1 MPDSG
6 SIRIGGRDVTGDA
19 PADRDVAF
27 VFQQY
32 SLYPHLTVFENMAFA
47 LRAPIRRVPEAEIR
61 AKVQEVARLLHIE
74 TKLDNKATQL
84 SGGQMQR
91 VAIGRAL
98 VRSPSIYLMDEPLS
112 SLDAKLRGE
121 MRLELKR
128 IQTDLGA
135 TILYVTHDQTEAMTM
150 ASRIGVIEAGRLMQI
165 GTPREIYENPVNAY
179 VAARLG
185 QPAINLLPAA
195 LFAGVPPGGPNHRRA
210 HRASDDRARRRR
222 RVGNRDADRTS
233 RRPEPSPPRPRRP
246 ARRDVVGPRGEPR
259 RRGRR
264 VAPPQQTAVLRCGRR
279 EGRGMTLDRAA
290 REKLVRALA
299 ASMIEH
305 ADELTSLDQ
314 AIGDGD
320 HGLNMKRGFEAVLAT
335 LPGLADK
342 SLPEMLKAIGMTLV
356 MKVGGASG
364 PLVGTFFME
373 LGKALPEQP
382 ARADLVAATDKAI
395 NAVKARGRSD
405 AGQKTLLDV
414 LVPVQAVLADGG
426 DARAIAAEAAQ
437 AADRTTPMLA
447 IRGRASFLGERSI
460 GHMDPGS
467 RSASLLI
474 GAAVA
479 ILEFEANT

>member
-1 MPDSG
+1 
-6 SIRIGGRDVTGDA
+6 
-19 PADRDVAF
+19 
-27 VFQQY
+27 
-32 SLYPHLTVFENMAFA
+32 
-47 LRAPIRRVPEAEIR
+47 
-61 AKVQEVARLLHIE
+61 
-74 TKLDNKATQL
+74 
-84 SGGQMQR
+84 
-91 VAIGRAL
+91 
-98 VRSPSIYLMDEPLS
+98 
-112 SLDAKLRGE
+112 
-121 MRLELKR
+121 
-128 IQTDLGA
+128 
-135 TILYVTHDQTEAMTM
+135 
-150 ASRIGVIEAGRLMQI
+150 
-165 GTPREIYENPVNAY
+165 
-179 VAARLG
+179 
-185 QPAINLLPAA
+185 
-195 LFAGVPPGGPNHRRA
+195 
-210 HRASDDRARRRR
+210 
-222 RVGNRDADRTS
+222 
-233 RRPEPSPPRPRRP
+233 
-246 ARRDVVGPRGEPR
+246 
-259 RRGRR
+259 
-264 VAPPQQTAVLRCGRR
+264 
-279 EGRGMTLDRAA
+279 MTLDRAA

-299 ASMIEH
+299 AAMIEH

-382 ARADLVAATDKAI
+382 SRADLVAATDTAI

-414 LVPVQAVLADGG
+414 LVPVQGVLADGG

-437 AADRTTPMLA
+437 AAARTTPMLA

-479 ILEFEANT
+479 TLEFEANT